1 MPYARGKHASKPTGI
16 PHRQH
21 STTKR
26 ASRHPVS
33 WFPRF
38 PPVTEDIICTI
49 GPKSWDPEVLVK
61 LMKALPKMLYNTT
74 WIGWIW
80 RTKFKDTKVAGLN
93 PQKCAFIS
101 NFLWIL
107 PPSHALSGWHERDP
121 LQHVSRRPWGA
132 EHEAGQ
138 LGEGS
143 DSQRWNPEDSEDTDF
158 HHLQDQDGLYKYHQV
173 SSSIIKYHQVSSSI
187 QILGCCNF
195 GPFPQIHGWG
205 LSELMYWHTT
215 LACCSPRLIAPTFVT
230 VLMLRLL

>member
-107 PPSHALSGWHERDP
+107 PPQPCIVRLAWTWSAATCLTATMR
-121 LQHVSRRPWGA
+121 SRAWSWPTWRRLGFPTMEPWRFWR
-132 EHEAGQ
+132 HRFSSFAG
-138 LGEGS
+138 S
-143 DSQRWNPEDSEDTDF
+143 RW
-158 HHLQDQDGLYKYHQV
+158 
-173 SSSIIKYHQVSSSI
+173 II
-187 QILGCCNF
+187 
-195 GPFPQIHGWG
+195 
-205 LSELMYWHTT
+205 
-215 LACCSPRLIAPTFVT
+215 
-230 VLMLRLL
+230 